1 MVSESITSDIR
12 DWLVE
17 HQRDG
22 SAEQVLT
29 AHRSAGAVVG
39 IGQAFDL
46 AEQVR
51 AELHGAGPLEEHL
64 LRPGVT
70 DVLVNSTEAVWVDDG
85 AALMRFPSPF
95 ADDLAVRRMGQ
106 RLAAAVGRRLDDAV
120 PFVDARLPDGSRFH
134 AVLAPLARP
143 GTLLSIRIPA
153 RRRFSIADLVAAG
166 ALPELGAP
174 WLEAVIRAKL
184 SFLISGGTG
193 CGKTTVLAAL
203 LALTDPGER
212 LLLLED
218 SAELS
223 VEHDH
228 VCALEARPANIEGSG
243 RIALQDLLRQSLR
256 MRPDRIVVGEVRG
269 AEVVD
274 LLGALNTGHEG
285 GCGTVHA
292 NDATAV
298 PARLEALAMTGGIDR
313 ATVHSQMAAGLDL
326 VVHLERRAGQRRVAG
341 VGSVELNDVGLCRVR
356 PLLRFDADRVVLRD
370 PHHPVLARL
379 AESLP

>member
-1 MVSESITSDIR
+1 MDEAITSGIR

-17 HQRDG
+17 HQHTG
-22 SAEQVLT
+22 SPQEVLA
-29 AHRSAGAVVG
+29 AHRSGGAIVG
-39 IGQAFDL
+39 VSQAFNL
-46 AEQVR
+46 AQQVR

-70 DVLVNSTEAVWVDDG
+70 DVLVNGTEAVWVDDG
-85 AALMRFPSPF
+85 AGLLRFTSPF
-95 ADDLAVRRMGQ
+95 TDDLAVRRMGQ

-134 AVLAPLARP
+134 AVLSPVARP

-153 RRRFSIADLVAAG
+153 QHRFSLDDLVRLG
-166 ALPELGAP
+166 ALPAKAVP
-174 WLEAVIRAKL
+174 WLRALISARL

-203 LALTDPGER
+203 LGMVDPAER
-212 LLLLED
+212 LLVLED
-218 SAELS
+218 SAELRI
-223 VEHDH
+223 EHQH
-228 VCALEARPANIEGSG
+228 VCSLEARPANIEGSG
-243 RIALQDLLRQSLR
+243 RIALQDLLRQALR

-292 NDATAV
+292 NDAAAV
-298 PARLEALAMTGGIDR
+298 PARLEALALTGGIDR
-313 ATVHSQMAAGLDL
+313 STVHSQMSAGLDV
-326 VVHLERRAGQRRVAG
+326 VVHLERRAGLRRIVG
-341 VGSVELNDVGLCRVR
+341 VGSVELDRSGICRVDS
-356 PLLRFDADRVVLRD
+356 LLSFEQHRVLVRA
-370 PHHPVLARL
+370 PEHPVLARL
-379 AESLP
+379 ADALP